1 MIENYWSKD
10 INSVLFPVESRPIFY
25 PSDSLLNQKLKEMKR
40 YKAIVDVERDTVLA
54 VVSKNYQLVTN
65 GDAIALG
72 EQCFKAVFPESSE
85 KDMQLFRV
93 SMPRTRTFCH
103 LDFIKEGGGFEP
115 FTGDR
120 WHTFLRITNS
130 YNRSKQLG
138 FALGFYREICS
149 NGMIMGNDRISFNF
163 VHTRKEIDMAISFIG
178 LPANIRSL
186 EIDFTST
193 MQALESIHIPEEVVF
208 PVVCKFLDVALDR
221 SDLDKPRRMQRFLKF
236 RAQITYLRE
245 KYFHEMG
252 SNAYSLLNVLTEY
265 ATDPSLAI
273 SSAVS
278 MDQLQRKCWSWTSKF
293 LEEAS
298 DPQFNIEMYVENYSH
313 TAALLDEF
321 SSSQKV

>member
-1 MIENYWSKD
+1 MIDNYWNKD

-25 PSDSLLNQKLKEMKR
+25 PSDSLFDQNLKEMKR
-40 YKAIVDVERDTVLA
+40 YKAIVDVERDAVLA
-54 VVSKNYQLVTN
+54 VVSKNYQLLTN
-65 GDAIALG
+65 KDAIALG
-72 EQCFKAVFPESSE
+72 EQCFKGAFPESSE
-85 KDMQLFRV
+85 KEMQLIRV
-93 SMPRTRTFCH
+93 SMPHTRTFCH
-103 LDFIKEGGGFEP
+103 LDFIKEDGGFEP

-149 NGMIMGNDRISFNF
+149 NGMIMSNDRIAFNF

-193 MQALESIHIPEEVVF
+193 MQTLESIHIPEEAVF
-208 PVVCKFLDVALDR
+208 PMVCKFLDVALDR
-221 SDLDKPRRMQRFLKF
+221 SDMDKPRRMKRFLKF
-236 RAQITYLRE
+236 KAQITYLRE

-252 SNAYSLLNVLTEY
+252 ANAYSLLNVLTEY
-265 ATDPSLAI
+265 ATDPSLSI

-278 MDQLQRKCWSWTSKF
+278 MDQLQRRCWSWTSKF

-298 DPQFNIEMYVENYSH
+298 KPRFNIETYVEKYHHSAAIIDEYSSIH
-313 TAALLDEF
+313 E
-321 SSSQKV
+321 V